1 MKRCSLCCTKDI
13 EAQQGKEEMDEGSR
27 SGQER
32 EVGGMGT
39 DWSQGSEEMH
49 SGANTRSLALKNDED
64 NKGEGG
70 KGCHYGN
77 MWKGGWM
84 LNERLAINVAGMRYE
99 TQLRTL
105 AQFPDSLL
113 GDPQRRLR
121 YFDPLRNE
129 LFLDRNRVCFDA
141 ILTYYQSGGRLQRPA
156 EIPVD
161 VFLEELEFYQLG
173 DEIMERYKDEE
184 GFPKEEV
191 RILPKGKIASNV
203 WSLFEYPDSSPY
215 ARIITIFSIIIIVL
229 SITTFCLET
238 IPELQIPK
246 SPRKDQS
253 GAHNSTSQS
262 SGSSSLDFF
271 FVTECICVSW
281 FSTELTLRFLSSPS
295 KTEFLKEAM
304 NLIDFGSILPF
315 FVEQFSDVTETAEGE
330 EESTLALFKIIRLV
344 RVFRIFK
351 LSRHSKGLQILA
363 MTLKA
368 SMRELALLF
377 FFLLIGVIIFSS
389 AIYFAEGDKEDT
401 LFLSIPCSFWWA
413 LVTMTTVGYGDMYP
427 ETLMG
432 KLVGSMCAIAGVLT
446 ISLPVPVIVSNF
458 SYFYHRANLAF
469 DTSPYK
475 HVKCSLWEEDKEDEK
490 EKDYLALGGMYSPL
504 NGTLPTYEGNEFQQ
518 VQNVYIKEPLVTEV

>member
-1 MKRCSLCCTKDI
+1 
-13 EAQQGKEEMDEGSR
+13 MDEGSR

-39 DWSQGSEEMH
+39 DRSQGSEEMH
-49 SGANTRSLALKNDED
+49 SGTNTRSLALKNDED

-84 LNERLAINVAGMRYE
+84 LSERLAINVAGMRYE

-141 ILTYYQSGGRLQRPA
+141 ILTYYQSGGRLQRPT

-173 DEIMERYKDEE
+173 DEILERYKDEE

-191 RILPKGKIASNV
+191 RILPEGKIASNV

-215 ARIITIFSIIIIVL
+215 ARGVTIFSIIIIVL

-238 IPELQIPK
+238 IPELQTPK
-246 SPRKDQS
+246 SPSKEDLS
-253 GAHNSTSQS
+253 GAHNDTSQS
-262 SGSSSLDFF
+262 SGFLSALDFF
-271 FVTECICVSW
+271 FVTECICIIW
-281 FSTELTLRFLSSPS
+281 FSMELTLRFFSSPS
-295 KTEFLKEAM
+295 KILFLKDYM
-304 NLIDFGSILPF
+304 NLIDLGSILPF
-315 FVEQFSDVTETAEGE
+315 FIEQFSDISRAAEGE
-330 EESTLALFKIIRLV
+330 DEESTLALFKIVRLV

-351 LSRHSKGLQILA
+351 LSRHSKGLQVLG

-368 SMRELALLF
+368 SMRELALLV
-377 FFLLIGVIIFSS
+377 FFLIIGVIIFSS
-389 AIYFAEGDKEDT
+389 AIFFAEGDKEDT
-401 LFLSIPCSFWWA
+401 LFLSIPYSFWWA

-427 ETLMG
+427 ETVMG
-432 KLVGSMCAIAGVLT
+432 KLVGSLCAIAGVLT

-458 SYFYHRANLAF
+458 SYFYHRANLTF
-469 DTSPYK
+469 DPSPYK
-475 HVKCSLWEEDKEDEK
+475 HVKCSLWEEDDEDEK
-490 EKDYLALGGMYSPL
+490 EKDYLAMGGLYTPL
-504 NGTLPTYEGNEFQQ
+504 NGTLPTYEGNEVQQ
-518 VQNVYIKEPLVTEV
+518 VGNVYIKEPLLTEV

>member
-1 MKRCSLCCTKDI
+1 
-13 EAQQGKEEMDEGSR
+13 MDEGSR
-27 SGQER
+27 SGQKR

-49 SGANTRSLALKNDED
+49 SRANTRSLAMKNDED

-141 ILTYYQSGGRLQRPA
+141 ILTYYQSGGRLQRPS

-161 VFLEELEFYQLG
+161 VFLEEIRFYQLG

-191 RILPKGKIASNV
+191 RILPEGKIASNV
-203 WSLFEYPDSSPY
+203 WMLFEYPDSSRS
-215 ARIITIFSIIIIVL
+215 ARILTIFSIIIIIL
-229 SITTFCLET
+229 SVSTFLLET
-238 IPELQIPK
+238 IPELQTP
-246 SPRKDQS
+246 SPPSKIFYLLTLGKEDLS
-253 GAHNSTSQS
+253 GAHNDTSQF
-262 SGSSSLDFF
+262 SGFMSALDFF
-271 FVTECICVSW
+271 FVIETICVSW
-281 FSTELTLRFLSSPS
+281 FSIELVLRFLSSPS
-295 KTEFLKEAM
+295 KILFLKDYM
-304 NLIDFGSILPF
+304 NLIDFSSILPF
-315 FVEQFSDVTETAEGE
+315 FIEQFSDISKAADGGE
-330 EESTLALFKIIRLV
+330 QEESTLALFKIVRLV

-351 LSRHSKGLQILA
+351 LSRHSKGLQILG

-368 SMRELALLF
+368 SMRELVLLV

-389 AIYFAEGDKEDT
+389 AIYFAEGDEEET
-401 LFLSIPCSFWWA
+401 TFLSIPYSFWWA
-413 LVTMTTVGYGDMYP
+413 VVTMTTVGYGDMYP

-432 KLVGSMCAIAGVLT
+432 KLVGSLCAIAGVLT

-458 SYFYHRANLAF
+458 SYFYHRANLTF
-469 DTSPYK
+469 DPSPYK
-475 HVKCSLWEEDKEDEK
+475 HVKCSLWEEDDEDDK
-490 EKDYLALGGMYSPL
+490 EKDFLALGGLYTPL

-518 VQNVYIKEPLVTEV
+518 VRNVYIKEPLLTEV